1 MNASIKV
8 RQKHEPLE
16 ALINGAGRA
25 FSCRGKYLGPLSLAL
40 RKGIQVELD
49 LVIIVPASM
58 KRVKVQP
65 WMLAV
70 LTGQRLLLGDQILMF
85 ELGGCDN
92 AG

>member
-1 MNASIKV
+1 MEREGRSRVGGNTWDPSASRYARV
-8 RQKHEPLE
+8 F
-16 ALINGAGRA
+16 AVVCG
-25 FSCRGKYLGPLSLAL
+25 
-40 RKGIQVELD
+40 GIQVELD

-85 ELGGCDN
+85 ESGWGL
-92 AG
+92 

>member
-1 MNASIKV
+1 MEREGRSRVGGNTWGLSASRYARV
-8 RQKHEPLE
+8 F
-16 ALINGAGRA
+16 AVVCG
-25 FSCRGKYLGPLSLAL
+25 
-40 RKGIQVELD
+40 GIQVELD